1 MIVKNDMKKVTL
13 LIPVY
18 NEEAMLPTLY
28 QRLIELV
35 NRNAVYEW
43 EILFVNDGSSD
54 TTLECLRRLRQQ
66 DKRVNY
72 VNLSRNFGKEVAM
85 LAGFDYATGDCC
97 VVMDADLQDPPELV
111 DQMLEYWEEGYD
123 DIYAKRRTRGEE
135 SWLRRQFSLAF
146 YGILQRMSRIDILPN
161 VGDFRLLDRRCVLTL
176 RRLRECERYTKGLFC
191 WIGYQ
196 KKSIEFDRG
205 DRLMG
210 HSSWNFL
217 KLLNLAVEGI
227 TSFSI
232 APLRIATVCGV
243 LCSISSFIY
252 AIYFLIKTVLY
263 GDETAG
269 FPTLIIVM
277 LFLGGIQLFSLGIIG
292 EYVGRIF
299 KETKGRP
306 TYIASDYNEEK
317 LGMTVK
323 EGKAVNP
330 VPPYC
335 PVALLTVLC
344 SFTRYSALCNVE
356 KQYFF
361 IT

>member
-13 LIPVY
+13 LIPGY

-161 VGDFRLLDRRCVLTL
+161 VGDFRLLDRRCADDAGDLSVFAIGQHKIT
-176 RRLRECERYTKGLFC
+176 RCGSPQRVRYFC
-191 WIGYQ
+191 FGSVQDNSNAQGRWC
-196 KKSIEFDRG
+196 
-205 DRLMG
+205 
-210 HSSWNFL
+210 
-217 KLLNLAVEGI
+217 
-227 TSFSI
+227 T
-232 APLRIATVCGV
+232 
-243 LCSISSFIY
+243 
-252 AIYFLIKTVLY
+252 TVLPRFVIPRSEATWESREGSY
-263 GDETAG
+263 DFANSFPAILLGTARS
-269 FPTLIIVM
+269 P
-277 LFLGGIQLFSLGIIG
+277 
-292 EYVGRIF
+292 
-299 KETKGRP
+299 RP
-306 TYIASDYNEEK
+306 VWAS
-317 LGMTVK
+317 
-323 EGKAVNP
+323 
-330 VPPYC
+330 
-335 PVALLTVLC
+335 
-344 SFTRYSALCNVE
+344 
-356 KQYFF
+356 Q
-361 IT
+361 